1 MEKQSFSEA
10 EVKELLIEAVKK
22 AKIEA
27 YNIAIKIASDS
38 YSRGS
43 LRVAL
48 FNKVAELEG
57 RERA

>member
-1 MEKQSFSEA
+1 MEKRMVSDA
-10 EVKELLIEAVKK
+10 EIRALLIEAVKK

-27 YNIAIKIASDS
+27 YTNAIKIAADA

-48 FNKVAELEG
+48 FNRIAELEG
-57 RERA
+57 TEKA